1 MKKYCGCLV
10 KNGRSAY
17 FGASLFCLNSVL
29 EKEMNYID
37 KSMEIEDIVEKY
49 PETIGPMQ
57 EMGVQCMV
65 CGEPVWGTLGE
76 RISEKGLENE
86 EEILERLN
94 QVVSETEKKN
104 QGAK

>member
-1 MKKYCGCLV
+1 MK
-10 KNGRSAY
+10 
-17 FGASLFCLNSVL
+17 F
-29 EKEMNYID
+29 II

-76 RISEKGLENE
+76 RISEKGLKNE
-86 EEILERLN
+86 EEIMERLN
-94 QVVSETEKKN
+94 QVASEVEEKKKR
-104 QGAK
+104 GK

>member
-1 MKKYCGCLV
+1 MKFIV
-10 KNGRSAY
+10 
-17 FGASLFCLNSVL
+17 
-29 EKEMNYID
+29 

-76 RISEKGLENE
+76 RIEEKGLSNE
-86 EEILERLN
+86 EEILDRLN
-94 QVVSETEKKN
+94 EIVVKKQN
-104 QGAK
+104 TSDSAD

>member
-1 MKKYCGCLV
+1 MKFIV
-10 KNGRSAY
+10 
-17 FGASLFCLNSVL
+17 
-29 EKEMNYID
+29 

-76 RISEKGLENE
+76 RIKEKGLSNE
-86 EEILERLN
+86 EEILSRLN
-94 QVVSETEKKN
+94 EVVAKKQN
-104 QGAK
+104 G

>member
-1 MKKYCGCLV
+1 MKFIV
-10 KNGRSAY
+10 
-17 FGASLFCLNSVL
+17 
-29 EKEMNYID
+29 

-76 RISEKGLENE
+76 RIEEKGLPNE
-86 EEILERLN
+86 EEILNRLN
-94 QVVSETEKKN
+94 DIVARKQNKTDSG
-104 QGAK
+104 Q

>member
-1 MKKYCGCLV
+1 MKFIV
-10 KNGRSAY
+10 
-17 FGASLFCLNSVL
+17 
-29 EKEMNYID
+29 

-76 RISEKGLENE
+76 RIEEKGLPNE
-86 EEILERLN
+86 EEILNRLN
-94 QVVSETEKKN
+94 AIVAEKHTGTGTKE
-104 QGAK
+104 